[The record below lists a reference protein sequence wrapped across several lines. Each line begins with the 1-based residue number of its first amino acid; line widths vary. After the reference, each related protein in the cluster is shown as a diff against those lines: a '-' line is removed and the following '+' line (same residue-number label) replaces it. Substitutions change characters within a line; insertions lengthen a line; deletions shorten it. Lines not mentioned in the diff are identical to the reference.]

1 MPTITGKTKLLGVI
15 GDPIG
20 HSLSPVMHNAAIAEM
35 GWDYVYVPF
44 PVKDLAT
51 ALAGFSA
58 IGVVGFNI
66 TLPHKQ
72 AIMPL
77 LTEITDLAQAV
88 GAVNTV
94 WQTDAG
100 WHGTNTDVA
109 GFIAPLQALGRDWSQ
124 TTAICLG
131 NGGAARAVVAGCAQ
145 LGCREIQVIG
155 RKAENLAAFQASW
168 QGSPLAGNLTV
179 HPWTSLGQ
187 LLPAAGLVVNAT
199 PIGMSPQPK
208 ISPLSSTEA
217 AAIAPHAIAYDLIY
231 GAVPS
236 RFCADAQALGATAL
250 DGFEMLVQQG
260 AAALAIW
267 TGEAVPVG
275 TMRRALEDYLQGCR
289 SARSGEG

>member
-1 MPTITGKTKLLGVI
+1 MLTITGKTKLLGVI

-35 GWDYVYVPF
+35 GLDYVYVPF
-44 PVKDLAT
+44 PVKDLAA

-58 IGVVGFNI
+58 IGLVGFNI
-66 TLPHKQ
+66 TIPHKQ

-94 WQTDAG
+94 WRSDAG

-109 GFIAPLQALGRDWSQ
+109 GFIAPLQALERDWSQ

-145 LGCREIQVIG
+145 LGCREIQVVG
-155 RKAENLAAFQASW
+155 RRVENLAAFQASW
-168 QGSPLAGNLTV
+168 QGLPLAGNLTV

-187 LLPAAGLVVNAT
+187 LLPAAGLIVNAT
-199 PIGMSPQPK
+199 PIGMSPHPEV
-208 ISPLSSTEA
+208 SPLSPAEA
-217 AAIAPHAIAYDLIY
+217 ASIAPDAIVYDLIY
-231 GAVPS
+231 GAAAS
-236 RFCADAQALGATAL
+236 RFCADADRRMAL

-260 AAALAIW
+260 AAALAMW
-267 TGEAVPVG
+267 MGREVPIG
-275 TMRRALEDYLQGCR
+275 TMRTALESHLRQ
-289 SARSGEG
+289 ARSQKD